1 MIRLSAFSDEAGS
14 SIQEQI
20 EAMKR
25 NGISLTELRSIDGKN
40 VSTFTIEEAESYQKE
55 FERNGISVWSI
66 GSPLGKTD
74 IDTDFEEYSKLVEHV
89 CQLAKIFKTDKIRM
103 FSFFNTEGKD
113 EKVFENLRKMVEI
126 GKKYGVYMY
135 HENEKDIYGDV
146 ADRVQNIMQNVD
158 GLKYIYDPAN
168 YLQCDEPA
176 DKTLDLFHKTTD
188 YFHIKDVISATGALV
203 PAGCGDGNIAKLLDM
218 ISDDKVLT
226 LEPHLALFDAYKSI
240 DNTEMKHQYIY
251 AGPNEAFDAAVAAL
265 KKVLNEVGYREVDGV
280 YVK

>member
-103 FSFFNTEGKD
+103 FSFFNTEGK
-113 EKVFENLRKMVEI
+113 EKKVFDNLRKMVEI

-135 HENEKDIYGDV
+135 HENEKDIYGDI
-146 ADRVQNIMQNVD
+146 AQRVLNIMQNVD

-168 YLQCDEPA
+168 YLQCGEPA
-176 DKTLDLFHKTTD
+176 DKTLALFHKTTD

-251 AGPNEAFDAAVAAL
+251 AGPNEAFDAAVTAL